1 MATTN
6 TPYPRIVTAL
16 GPPRARRRPISRVI
30 VRGLGYVALGAAVVT
45 CVIPFYWMLVRA
57 THTDPEMV
65 RWPPPFGL
73 GSSALKNYAYITA
86 NFPMWRNFGNSVFV
100 ATTHTLLLL
109 FLCSLVAYAFAFYR
123 DAPGRGPL
131 FGFCLATM
139 MIPGTLNIIPY
150 YILMSRLGWINNFL
164 ALIVPGAAP
173 AFAIF
178 WLHQFMRYSVPP
190 ELLDA
195 SKIDGCGPFATYW
208 RIVLPLIGPGLAT
221 QGTLTFLGAW
231 NDFLT
236 PLLVMTKKD
245 MYTYTLMIY
254 NVRAYFIPHISDAQ
268 FAVVVGTIP
277 ILLVFILFSRS
288 FMSGIMTG
296 AIKG

>member
-1 MATTN
+1 M
-6 TPYPRIVTAL
+6 V
-16 GPPRARRRPISRVI
+16 
-30 VRGLGYVALGAAVVT
+30 LGAASLT
-45 CVIPFYWMLVRA
+45 CIIPFYWMLVRA
-57 THTDPEMV
+57 THTDQEMV
-65 RWPPPFGL
+65 QWPPPLGL
-73 GSSALKNYAYITA
+73 GSSALKNYAYVTA
-86 NFPMWRNFGNSVFV
+86 NFPMWRNFANSVFV

-123 DAPGRGPL
+123 DAPGRGAL

-236 PLLVMTKKD
+236 PLLIMTKKD

-254 NVRAYFIPHISDAQ
+254 NVRAYFVPHISDAQ
-268 FAVVVGTIP
+268 FAVVVGTVP
-277 ILLVFILFSRS
+277 ILVVFILFSRS